1 MEAAGIAISL
11 SLRDLLERS
20 ILMPGW
26 GRISGVM
33 DYIKG
38 AGGKQF
44 QQAPRCVDP
53 GDPRVESC
61 NDQVDPVVSFHRLL
75 QISTICPGYDTYG
88 SESEESGPVGTAQR
102 F

>member
-26 GRISGVM
+26 GGISGVM

-38 AGGKQF
+38 ASGKQF

-53 GDPRVESC
+53 GDPRVISC
-61 NDQVDPVVSFHRLL
+61 NDQVDPVVPFHR
-75 QISTICPGYDTYG
+75 
-88 SESEESGPVGTAQR
+88 
-102 F
+102 